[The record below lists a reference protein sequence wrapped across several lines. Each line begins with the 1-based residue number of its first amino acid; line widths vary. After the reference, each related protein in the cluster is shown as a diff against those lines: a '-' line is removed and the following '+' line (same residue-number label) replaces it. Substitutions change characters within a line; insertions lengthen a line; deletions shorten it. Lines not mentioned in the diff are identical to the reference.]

1 MPGGAPPG
9 LGPRPAA
16 YTCEQAKTANAALL
30 ADGRGFEG
38 EGFATALLGRLDLHT
53 GELALVNAGHTS
65 PYLARDGAVRVLDLP
80 ADLPLGLP
88 ERAAAQTSA
97 ASRAAPMM
105 PASLSSRAGR
115 TGGRT
120 PVSSGSQASAR
131 LLTPP
136 PITTRSGHSSRSTC
150 RR

>member
-1 MPGGAPPG
+1 M
-9 LGPRPAA
+9 R
-16 YTCEQAKTANAALL
+16 QAKTANAALL

-65 PYLARDGAVRVLDLP
+65 PYLAQDGAVRVLDLP
-80 ADLPLGLP
+80 ADLPLGLAP
-88 ERAAAQTSA
+88 AAQTSA

-120 PVSSGSQASAR
+120 PVSSGSQASAL